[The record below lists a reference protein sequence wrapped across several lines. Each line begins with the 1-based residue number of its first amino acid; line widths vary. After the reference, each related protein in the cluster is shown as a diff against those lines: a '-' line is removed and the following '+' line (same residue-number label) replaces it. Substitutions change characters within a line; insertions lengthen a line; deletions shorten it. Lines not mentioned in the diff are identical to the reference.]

1 MLLSSGIRT
10 TGKEESVTNPEW
22 VEAEDDTRGSL
33 SEVSDAQLT
42 NFAPSM
48 GVSDGYDVNIA
59 GVRTVTARRNIRHH
73 SHAEFIIC
81 TKRAG
86 KEDVYVARRYGAF
99 RKLYREVCSP
109 DYSWIESS

>member
-1 MLLSSGIRT
+1 M
-10 TGKEESVTNPEW
+10 TNPEW

-42 NFAPSM
+42 NLAPSM
-48 GVSDGYDVNIA
+48 GVSEGYDVNIA

-86 KEDVYVARRYGAF
+86 KEDVYVARRYGSF
-99 RKLYREVCSP
+99 RKLYREVWALDKRYVDGS
-109 DYSWIESS
+109 

>member
-1 MLLSSGIRT
+1 M
-10 TGKEESVTNPEW
+10 TNPAW

-48 GVSDGYDVNIA
+48 GVSEGYDVNIA
-59 GVRTVTARRNIRHH
+59 GVRTMTARRNIRHH

-81 TKRAG
+81 TRRAG

-99 RKLYREVCSP
+99 RKLYHQVWSLDKRYVDDS
-109 DYSWIESS
+109 

>member
-22 VEAEDDTRGSL
+22 VEAEDDARGAL
-33 SEVSDAQLT
+33 SEASDAQLT
-42 NFAPSM
+42 NLAPSI
-48 GVSDGYDVNIA
+48 GGGDGYDVNVA
-59 GVRTVTARRNIRHH
+59 GVRTISARRNIRQHN
-73 SHAEFIIC
+73 HAEFIIC

-99 RKLYREVCSP
+99 RKLHREVFVSL
-109 DYSWIESS
+109 